1 MTWYCH
7 DPKWNSALLDEY
19 FSTVLIDF
27 SHAPST
33 KKPPAPLLLASA
45 SIRDQN
51 GQFLGQARSVVFGG
65 PIIDKAEV
73 ENRIRRAQRA
83 ILCPSKAAQTF
94 LTGDDSGPA
103 EISFSTNYISLQISG
118 PEIADLS
125 FVDLPGLIAS
135 VSSKSGNEA
144 DIAMVESLV
153 TSYISKPNCI
163 ILLTVACETDFENQG
178 AHHLTKKHD
187 PEGVLTKPDRIPHGD
202 EESWLSLIRNE
213 RDALE
218 NNWYCVKQPSSQ
230 DLKQGITW
238 SAARAREK
246 EFFSSKSPWFELD
259 SMHQPYL
266 GTSNLV
272 HCLSSILSDLIS
284 KRWAHSLKCCRLS
297 QLISLERLPQ
307 IQIELET
314 ALQQTRASIQLLP
327 KPPSD
332 DAILEVTTLVHS
344 FIREL
349 DQMIEG
355 VPHAD
360 GLIQTIRPAQEEFRR
375 NIRRTAPDFRPFE
388 SGQKRGKIQ
397 PIFPDPDFLRDEEG
411 HEHWFPPSNNEQASI
426 TARLPIYVDQ
436 VLTRAEN
443 ARSRELPGHYPFAVQ
458 KAYIAE
464 FTCSWTHPAQALC
477 ASVHKTFSEQVK
489 ALITTHFSM
498 FGQGGLEHRVHVVVQ
513 SFIQERANITQAAI
527 AKHIQ
532 YEDYGPQTLNTHYLS
547 DYKEKFLNYYKHLR
561 QRDRNS
567 TLAAAIPGFDQEE
580 EQSCRDADSVP
591 VPVDQESF
599 EAPAAKP
606 SYYRGPSVR
615 YIEEAIAPKLSPSAR
630 ISEILNHLS
639 SLDLKVRAEDLMKL
653 CPKDPMEPA
662 FNIMADVRAYFQ
674 VAYKRV
680 ADNIPAAI
688 DHDLV
693 RGVGRDILP
702 TLMKGLGLNGPD
714 AMRIARDFAKE
725 NPAVAER
732 GLSWKR
738 NWSVWR
744 PPVASCLAF
753 SCDRSPVLRAL
764 DLDVLARPPPQDNFE
779 DSDCGLDEGNIRR
792 PKSVKL
798 STPMLLGV
806 AFMTIIERKQLAAQQ
821 RYTLFLVPAVC
832 KLCESAP
839 SSSLEV
845 RRIDDIQWKSIL
857 WSDLDESSSLTW
869 YNL

>member
-1 MTWYCH
+1 MSTSQSSPSPASSLLPSSDGASSDLGGVGLSNPQLSSERRKMLDLMNRLH
-7 DPKWNSALLDEY
+7 STGVQTDIDLPQIVVIGSQSAGK
-19 FSTVLIDF
+19 SSLIE
-27 SHAPST
+27 SISGITLPRAAGTCTRCPTECRLSCSEGPWT
-33 KKPPAPLLLASA
+33 CIVELRY
-45 SIRDQN
+45 IRDQN
-51 GQFLGQARSVVFGG
+51 GQFLGQTRSVVFGN
-65 PIIDKAEV
+65 PIFDKAEV
-73 ENRIRRAQRA
+73 EDRIRRAQRA

-94 LTGDDSGPA
+94 LTDNDSGPT

-125 FVDLPGLIAS
+125 FVDLPGNVPS
-135 VSSKSGNEA
+135 SGNEA

-187 PEGVLTKPDRIPHGD
+187 PEGKRTIGVLTKPDRIPHGD

-246 EFFSSKSPWFELD
+246 EFFSSISPWFELD

-272 HCLSSILSDLIS
+272 HRLSSILSDLIS
-284 KRWAHSLKCCRLS
+284 K
-297 QLISLERLPQ
+297 RLPQ

-397 PIFPDPDFLRDEEG
+397 TMFPDPDFLRDEEG

-426 TARLPIYVDQ
+426 TARVPIYVDQ
-436 VLTRAEN
+436 VLTRAEKYFFCPSCFRVLFDFIPS

-464 FTCSWTHPAQALC
+464 FTCSWTHPAQVLC

-532 YEDYGPQTLNTHYLS
+532 YEDYGPQTLNNHYLS
-547 DYKEKFLNYYKHLR
+547 DYKEKLLNYYKHLR

-567 TLAAAIPGFDQEE
+567 TLAAAIPGFDQAE
-580 EQSCRDADSVP
+580 EQPSRDEAHSAREGYDYF
-591 VPVDQESF
+591 E
-599 EAPAAKP
+599 EAPSP
-606 SYYRGPSVR
+606 R
-615 YIEEAIAPKLSPSAR
+615 LSPSAR

-639 SLDLKVRAEDLMKL
+639 ALDLKVRAEDLMKL

-725 NPAVAER
+725 NPAVAGKRAELEKKLER
-732 GLSWKR
+732 LETASRQLLS
-738 NWSVWR
+738 
-744 PPVASCLAF
+744 L
-753 SCDRSPVLRAL
+753 
-764 DLDVLARPPPQDNFE
+764 
-779 DSDCGLDEGNIRR
+779 
-792 PKSVKL
+792 
-798 STPMLLGV
+798 
-806 AFMTIIERKQLAAQQ
+806 
-821 RYTLFLVPAVC
+821 
-832 KLCESAP
+832 
-839 SSSLEV
+839 
-845 RRIDDIQWKSIL
+845 
-857 WSDLDESSSLTW
+857 
-869 YNL
+869 

>member
-1 MTWYCH
+1 MSTQSSPSPASSVFASSN
-7 DPKWNSALLDEY
+7 DPSSNLGGVGLSNPQLSSERRKMLDLINRLHSTGVQTDIDLPRIVVIGSQSAGK
-19 FSTVLIDF
+19 SSLIE
-27 SHAPST
+27 
-33 KKPPAPLLLASA
+33 
-45 SIRDQN
+45 SISGITLPRAAGTCTRCPTECRLSCSEGPWTCIVELRYITDQN
-51 GQFLGQARSVVFGG
+51 GQFLGQTRSVVFGG
-65 PIIDKAEV
+65 PIFYKAEV
-73 ENRIRRAQRA
+73 EDRIRRAQRA
-83 ILCPSKAAQTF
+83 ILCPSKTAHTF
-94 LTGDDSGPA
+94 LTGDDSEPT

-144 DIAMVESLV
+144 DITMVESLV

-187 PEGVLTKPDRIPHGD
+187 PEGKRTIGVLTKPDRIPHGD

-230 DLKQGITW
+230 DIRQGITW
-238 SAARAREK
+238 SEARAREI
-246 EFFSSKSPWFELD
+246 EFFSSKSPWSD

-272 HCLSSILSDLIS
+272 HRLSSILSDLIS
-284 KRWAHSLKCCRLS
+284 KR
-297 QLISLERLPQ
+297 LPQ
-307 IQIELET
+307 IQIELEM
-314 ALQQTRASIQLLP
+314 ALQQTRASIQRLP

-355 VPHAD
+355 VPRAD

-375 NIRRTAPDFRPFE
+375 NIRRTAPDFRPCEF
-388 SGQKRGKIQ
+388 GQKRGKIQ
-397 PIFPDPDFLRDEEG
+397 YMFPDPDFLRDEEG
-411 HEHWFPPSNNEQASI
+411 NEHWSPPSNNEQTSI
-426 TARLPIYVDQ
+426 AARVPIYLDQ
-436 VLTRAEN
+436 VLARAEN

-464 FTCSWTHPAQALC
+464 FTCNWAHPARELC

-489 ALITTHFSM
+489 ALITTHFSK
-498 FGQGGLEHRVHVVVQ
+498 FGHAVVQ
-513 SFIQERANITQAAI
+513 AFIQEQANITQAAI
-527 AKHIQ
+527 VKHIQ

-567 TLAAAIPGFDQEE
+567 TLAAAIPGFNQEE
-580 EQSCRDADSVP
+580 EQLGSDAEFAGVADVRDDDARDYFSDSIP
-591 VPVDQESF
+591 VE
-599 EAPAAKP
+599 
-606 SYYRGPSVR
+606 PSVYR
-615 YIEEAIAPKLSPSAR
+615 ATYSAAPFVQAAAPLRTIRVAPRLSPSAR

-639 SLDLKVRAEDLMKL
+639 ALDLKVRAEDLMKL

-674 VAYKRV
+674 VAYKRF

-693 RGVGRDILP
+693 RGVGRNILP

-714 AMRIARDFAKE
+714 AMRIAKDFARE
-725 NPAVAER
+725 
-732 GLSWKR
+732 
-738 NWSVWR
+738 
-744 PPVASCLAF
+744 
-753 SCDRSPVLRAL
+753 SP
-764 DLDVLARPPPQDNFE
+764 
-779 DSDCGLDEGNIRR
+779 
-792 PKSVKL
+792 
-798 STPMLLGV
+798 GV
-806 AFMTIIERKQLAAQQ
+806 AGKRAELEKKLERLETANRQL
-821 RYTLFLVPAVC
+821 L
-832 KLCESAP
+832 
-839 SSSLEV
+839 SL
-845 RRIDDIQWKSIL
+845 
-857 WSDLDESSSLTW
+857 
-869 YNL
+869 

>member
-1 MTWYCH
+1 M
-7 DPKWNSALLDEY
+7 
-19 FSTVLIDF
+19 STQ
-27 SHAPST
+27 SSPS
-33 KKPPAPLLLASA
+33 PASSVSA
-45 SIRDQN
+45 SSNDPSSNLGGVGLSNPQLSSERRKMLDLINRLHSTGVQTDIDLPRIVVIGSQSAGKSSLIESISGITLPRAAGTCTRCPTECRLSCSEGPWTCIVELRYITDQN
-51 GQFLGQARSVVFGG
+51 GQFLGQTRSVVFGG
-65 PIIDKAEV
+65 PIFDKAEV
-73 ENRIRRAQRA
+73 EDRIRRAQRA
-83 ILCPSKAAQTF
+83 ILCPSKTAHTF
-94 LTGDDSGPA
+94 LTGDDSEPT

-187 PEGVLTKPDRIPHGD
+187 PEGKRTIGVLTKPDRIPHGD

-230 DLKQGITW
+230 DLRQGITW
-238 SAARAREK
+238 SEARAREI
-246 EFFSSKSPWFELD
+246 EFFSSKSPWSD

-272 HCLSSILSDLIS
+272 HRLSSILSDLIS
-284 KRWAHSLKCCRLS
+284 KR
-297 QLISLERLPQ
+297 LPQ
-307 IQIELET
+307 IQIELEM
-314 ALQQTRASIQLLP
+314 ALQQTRASIQRLP

-355 VPHAD
+355 VPRAD

-375 NIRRTAPDFRPFE
+375 NIRRTAPDFRPCE
-388 SGQKRGKIQ
+388 SSQKRGKIQ
-397 PIFPDPDFLRDEEG
+397 YMFPDPDFLRDEEG
-411 HEHWFPPSNNEQASI
+411 NEHWSPPSNNEQASI
-426 TARLPIYVDQ
+426 AARVPIYLDQ

-464 FTCSWTHPAQALC
+464 FTCNWAHPAQELC

-489 ALITTHFSM
+489 ALITTHFSK
-498 FGQGGLEHRVHVVVQ
+498 FGQGSLEHHVHAVVQ
-513 SFIQERANITQAAI
+513 AFIQEQANITQAAI
-527 AKHIQ
+527 VKHTQ

-567 TLAAAIPGFDQEE
+567 TLAAAIPGFNQEE
-580 EQSCRDADSVP
+580 QPCGEHEAM
-591 VPVDQESF
+591 ES
-599 EAPAAKP
+599 E
-606 SYYRGPSVR
+606 
-615 YIEEAIAPKLSPSAR
+615 R
-630 ISEILNHLS
+630 IDPIDVILYHLS
-639 SLDLKVRAEDLMKL
+639 ALDLKVRAEDLMKL

-674 VAYKRV
+674 VAYKRF
-680 ADNIPAAI
+680 ADDIPAEI

-693 RGVGRDILP
+693 RGVGRNILP

-714 AMRIARDFAKE
+714 AMRIAKDFARE
-725 NPAVAER
+725 NPAVAGKRADLEKKLER
-732 GLSWKR
+732 LETAARQLLS
-738 NWSVWR
+738 
-744 PPVASCLAF
+744 L
-753 SCDRSPVLRAL
+753 
-764 DLDVLARPPPQDNFE
+764 
-779 DSDCGLDEGNIRR
+779 
-792 PKSVKL
+792 
-798 STPMLLGV
+798 
-806 AFMTIIERKQLAAQQ
+806 
-821 RYTLFLVPAVC
+821 
-832 KLCESAP
+832 
-839 SSSLEV
+839 
-845 RRIDDIQWKSIL
+845 
-857 WSDLDESSSLTW
+857 
-869 YNL
+869 

>member
-1 MTWYCH
+1 M
-7 DPKWNSALLDEY
+7 
-19 FSTVLIDF
+19 STPQ
-27 SHAPST
+27 SPPS
-33 KKPPAPLLLASA
+33 PASSLLASSDGA
-45 SIRDQN
+45 SSD
-51 GQFLGQARSVVFGG
+51 LGGVGLSNPQLSSERRKMLDLINRLHSTGVQTDIDLPRIVVIGSQSAGKSSLIESISGITLPRAAGTCTRCPTECRLSCSESPWTCIVELRQTRSIVFGD
-65 PIIDKAEV
+65 PIFDKAEV

-83 ILCPSKAAQTF
+83 ILCPSKAAHTF
-94 LTGDDSGPA
+94 LTDDDSGPT

-187 PEGVLTKPDRIPHGD
+187 PEGKRTIGVLTKPDRIPHGD

-238 SAARAREK
+238 SAARAREI
-246 EFFSSKSPWFELD
+246 EFFSSKSSPWFELD
-259 SMHQPYL
+259 SMYQPYL

-272 HCLSSILSDLIS
+272 HRLSSILSDLIS
-284 KRWAHSLKCCRLS
+284 
-297 QLISLERLPQ
+297 QRLPQ
-307 IQIELET
+307 IQVELET
-314 ALQQTRASIQLLP
+314 ALQQTRASIQRLP

-349 DQMIEG
+349 DRMIEG
-355 VPHAD
+355 VPHAE

-397 PIFPDPDFLRDEEG
+397 HMFPDPDFLRDEEG
-411 HEHWFPPSNNEQASI
+411 HEHWFRPSDNEQASI
-426 TARLPIYVDQ
+426 TARVPIYVDQ
-436 VLTRAEN
+436 VLTKAEN

-464 FTCSWTHPAQALC
+464 FTCNWAHPAQALC

-489 ALITTHFSM
+489 ALIATHFSM
-498 FGQGGLEHRVHVVVQ
+498 FGQGILEHRVHVVVQ
-513 SFIQERANITQAAI
+513 SFIQERANIAQAAI
-527 AKHIQ
+527 VKHIQ

-561 QRDRNS
+561 QRDRNP

-580 EQSCRDADSVP
+580 EQPCMDVGSPPVTEDQGRDFADASA
-591 VPVDQESF
+591 ETSSF
-599 EAPAAKP
+599 
-606 SYYRGPSVR
+606 YRTFSETHYATEVHR
-615 YIEEAIAPKLSPSAR
+615 AIAPTLSPSAR
-630 ISEILNHLS
+630 ISEILKHLS
-639 SLDLKVRAEDLMKL
+639 ALDLEVRDKDLMKL
-653 CPKDPMEPA
+653 CSKDPMEPA

-693 RGVGRDILP
+693 RGVGRNILP

-714 AMRIARDFAKE
+714 AMRIAEDFAKE
-725 NPAVAER
+725 NPAIAGKRAELEKKLER
-732 GLSWKR
+732 LETASRQLLS
-738 NWSVWR
+738 
-744 PPVASCLAF
+744 L
-753 SCDRSPVLRAL
+753 
-764 DLDVLARPPPQDNFE
+764 
-779 DSDCGLDEGNIRR
+779 
-792 PKSVKL
+792 
-798 STPMLLGV
+798 
-806 AFMTIIERKQLAAQQ
+806 
-821 RYTLFLVPAVC
+821 
-832 KLCESAP
+832 
-839 SSSLEV
+839 
-845 RRIDDIQWKSIL
+845 
-857 WSDLDESSSLTW
+857 
-869 YNL
+869 